1 MAAMARIT
9 MTTRERFRE
18 LAAHHRV
25 VPVVREVLADDEMA
39 LSAYRRLA
47 ADRPGTF
54 LLESSDV
61 GQSWSRWSFI
71 GCGSRAV
78 LTVDDAGGTT
88 WIGNAPSGAPEGGNP
103 LNAP

>member
-1 MAAMARIT
+1 MTRIT

-25 VPVVREVLADDEMA
+25 VPVVRKVLADGETA
-39 LSAYRRLA
+39 LSAYRKLA

-71 GCGSRAV
+71 G
-78 LTVDDAGGTT
+78 DGG
-88 WIGNAPSGAPEGGNP
+88 
-103 LNAP
+103 